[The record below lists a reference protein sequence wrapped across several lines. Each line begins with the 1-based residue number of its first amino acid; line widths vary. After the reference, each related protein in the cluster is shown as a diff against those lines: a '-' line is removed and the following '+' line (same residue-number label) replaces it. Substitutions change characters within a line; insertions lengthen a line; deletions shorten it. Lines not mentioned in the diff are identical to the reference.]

1 MSIFLFQFT
10 NNFVDL
16 SAILFVYSASVLS
29 YSQYY
34 LKIPNNGNIT
44 PFSFVCFLALRKKS
58 LGRILPHIYAFMHIV
73 VCFSCF
79 PIEHFAILVLLL
91 SSHTSSFMLSI
102 TVIKCDILCRHS
114 TLYITWLHLIH
125 DEQHVSVTLPLH
137 VHVKQDDGE
146 VYKGAVRPVM
156 FVCIFAKASIS
167 SFSPVTLLNFL
178 LNILVQ

>member
-1 MSIFLFQFT
+1 M
-10 NNFVDL
+10 DL
-16 SAILFVYSASVLS
+16 SAICFVYSASVLS

-44 PFSFVCFLALRKKS
+44 LFSFVCFLALRKKS

-137 VHVKQDDGE
+137 VHVKQDGLTPRTM
-146 VYKGAVRPVM
+146 VRYIKGQCDRL
-156 FVCIFAKASIS
+156 CLFASLQKLPFQA
-167 SFSPVTLLNFL
+167 
-178 LNILVQ
+178 LVQLHSWTSC